1 MLMPYRNAPRRGI
14 AKLLRDE
21 DGAGVVELIMII
33 AVVIIVA
40 IIFREYLIDLV
51 KTLMGRAET
60 EANDIFN
67 YDANKH
73 FPGSK

>member
-1 MLMPYRNAPRRGI
+1 MLMSFWHSMRRG
-14 AKLLRDE
+14 AGKLLRNE
-21 DGAGVVELIMII
+21 EGAGVVEVIMII

>member
-1 MLMPYRNAPRRGI
+1 MPYRNAPRRGI